1 MIYELL
7 QTEQIFKETEVG
19 EVHPERPG
27 YMDIETLEKK
37 LSDLE
42 ASKKKLEKSYAAV
55 RASNEEF
62 KEDIRRLTREQKV
75 LNAVNESLCKEQCV
89 LKKENEDLRRKLK
102 DETTKLEKQKEAMQE
117 TYQKE
122 VLEQIN
128 KLNKKHEKEIIK
140 LEFEQNLEL
149 DRLKLKVI
157 KDFAGGNK

>member
-7 QTEQIFKETEVG
+7 QTEQVFKETEVG

-62 KEDIRRLTREQKV
+62 KEDIRRLTREQKA
-75 LNAVNESLCKEQCV
+75 LNAVNESLRKEQST

-128 KLNKKHEKEIIK
+128 KLNKKHEKVIMK
-140 LEFEQNLEL
+140 LEFEHKLEL